1 MLVFVGLGLYDE
13 LDVSIRGLRAIK
25 TADLLFAE
33 FYTSTLPGTTVE
45 KLENFYGK
53 KVHILAR
60 EDVENNYDYI
70 LNAAKEKNV
79 VFLCAGDSMVAT
91 THAFLRTEAL
101 KRGIE
106 TRIIHGASVYTGAPS
121 ILGLHIYKFGKVVSI
136 PKPEKNF
143 FPTSPYYGILE
154 NFERGLHT
162 LILLDIKA
170 DIGYMMSAKEGM
182 NVLIEMEAREKRGL
196 ITPETKMCVVARVGS
211 PDCITAYGEIAKL
224 VETDFGMPPHTL
236 VLPGKLHFVEE
247 EALNL
252 VRV

>member
-1 MLVFVGLGLYDE
+1 
-13 LDVSIRGLRAIK
+13 
-25 TADLLFAE
+25 
-33 FYTSTLPGTTVE
+33 
-45 KLENFYGK
+45 
-53 KVHILAR
+53 
-60 EDVENNYDYI
+60 
-70 LNAAKEKNV
+70 
-79 VFLCAGDSMVAT
+79 
-91 THAFLRTEAL
+91 
-101 KRGIE
+101 
-106 TRIIHGASVYTGAPS
+106 
-121 ILGLHIYKFGKVVSI
+121 
-136 PKPEKNF
+136 
-143 FPTSPYYGILE
+143 GILE

-224 VETDFGMPPHTL
+224 VEMDFGMPPHTL